1 MCAIE
6 RSKLK
11 AGVGQILK
19 LYPEYFSSYI
29 HFSNLKCKT
38 LNMGVNDKVRTDLD
52 LYKGSNLG
60 MGMYTIE
67 RSYPKVG
74 VCQI

>member
-1 MCAIE
+1 M
-6 RSKLK
+6 
-11 AGVGQILK
+11 Q
-19 LYPEYFSSYI
+19 
-29 HFSNLKCKT
+29 N

-60 MGMYTIE
+60 MGVYVIE